1 MISLNYQRLR
11 KYRDAFF
18 TGAYNLKTLTLWYLM
33 IVTAKHKQEE
43 RMKRELC
50 KGGAIWILDPSV
62 PLLSVALAPMR
73 HQICVRRHFSWY
85 QWHLSTDKLLFYPR
99 ISWRKEN
106 KILMGHTAPMELL
119 FVALKQNHCRFSLG
133 AWKPAGFANNSSAFF
148 LFWSGHFNM

>member
-1 MISLNYQRLR
+1 MITLNYQRLR

-18 TGAYNLKTLTLWYLM
+18 TGAYNLKTLTFWYLM

-106 KILMGHTAPMELL
+106 KILMGHMAPMELL
-119 FVALKQNHCRFSLG
+119 FVALKQNHCRFLFGCLKASWLHNQQLCLL
-133 AWKPAGFANNSSAFF
+133 PF
-148 LFWSGHFNM
+148 LEWPL